1 MKKHKLLII
10 ALLSYLILGIVSFDK
25 VILALSQSKY
35 YFIEMLQILPAVFV
49 LTSLIQTWVPTKV
62 IMKYFGDGSGI
73 KGYGIKNIMIILS
86 TWAVVKVPMLINE
99 AKFMGVQYMAVRWLF
114 TVIAI
119 FIMAFIVDKLIS
131 KEDIVGEEVKNG
143 IDTAACVLCGNCLKE
158 YPDKIIIIEGQFKL
172 KEGVSVT
179 SELKDTC
186 PVGAIN

>member
-1 MKKHKLLII
+1 
-10 ALLSYLILGIVSFDK
+10 
-25 VILALSQSKY
+25 
-35 YFIEMLQILPAVFV
+35 
-49 LTSLIQTWVPTKV
+49 
-62 IMKYFGDGSGI
+62 
-73 KGYGIKNIMIILS
+73 
-86 TWAVVKVPMLINE
+86 
-99 AKFMGVQYMAVRWLF
+99 
-114 TVIAI
+114 
-119 FIMAFIVDKLIS
+119 MAFIVDKLIS